1 MTILPKA
8 IYIFNAILIK
18 LSIPK
23 AFFTCFLGDASGKG
37 STCQCRRCKRCGFNP
52 WVRKIPWRRKWYP
65 TPVFL
70 PEKFHGQRT
79 LGGYSTWVAKSQTQ
93 LSGQHIHTHTLIH
106 SHTHSQTNSHT
117 HTHSHTNNLVL
128 CIVFLERRETVQL
141 LCNDISRDQKI
152 QSHITQV
159 RFLQSSWNEKR
170 SGNRL
175 AIIQIPALVVMA
187 EITVYC
193 VYTRTC
199 IDIVFLRSTWI
210 LLCFFPDY
218 GSLQNIEYGSLRSTI
233 GPCCL
238 STVCIIVCIC

>member
-1 MTILPKA
+1 MEILVTNPLQYSCLKNSMDREPWEA
-8 IYIFNAILIK
+8 
-18 LSIPK
+18 
-23 AFFTCFLGDASGKG
+23 TVLGL
-37 STCQCRRCKRCGFNP
+37 QR
-52 WVRKIPWRRKWYP
+52 VRHNWAANTY
-65 TPVFL
+65 
-70 PEKFHGQRT
+70 T
-79 LGGYSTWVAKSQTQ
+79 L
-93 LSGQHIHTHTLIH
+93 
-106 SHTHSQTNSHT
+106 THSYTHIQTHT